1 MPEPFRPRLLLAEA
15 HDLLR
20 NTVLRLVETDFE
32 VECVA
37 SDRDSLVEM
46 ADRSRAR
53 VCLVDLAML
62 SRGVTVARLKGTV
75 HGRKV
80 VVVSVHDEQTVVERL
95 LMAGADGFV
104 VMRTLDSDLIR
115 AIRKVLAGHVYVS
128 PAARHDRD

>member
-1 MPEPFRPRLLLAEA
+1 MPELFRPRLLLAEA

-32 VECVA
+32 VECVV
-37 SDRDSLVEM
+37 SERDSLVEM
-46 ADRSRAR
+46 ADRSRAQ

-62 SRGVTVARLKGTV
+62 SHGVTVARLKRTV
-75 HGRKV
+75 RGRKV
-80 VVVSVHDEQTVVERL
+80 VVLSVHDEQTVVERL
-95 LMAGADGFV
+95 LAAGADGFV

-115 AIRKVLAGHVYVS
+115 AIREVLAGRLYVS